1 MIQQTQLDFY
11 NEVLSM
17 LRDLT
22 QLLTVKN
29 IDDTIAGI
37 RDARAII
44 ADKNKVLS
52 ESAAAQDALSKSV
65 VLHNAALKLQEEVE
79 AEKVVVKELLEKQKR
94 LTQEA
99 EKQNKEAGDL
109 LKDVEK
115 KEIALAKKNE
125 KTDELNAKLE
135 LALEQANFEKAKAEL
150 VSQEFADKLKAVT
163 AFYPT

>member
-1 MIQQTQLDFY
+1 MIQQTQLEFY

-22 QLLTVKN
+22 QLLAIKN

-44 ADKNKVLS
+44 ADKNNVLS

-65 VLHNAALKLQEEVE
+65 VLHDAALKLQEEVE
-79 AEKVVVKELLEKQKR
+79 AEKTAVKELLEKQKR

-99 EKQNKEAGDL
+99 EKQNKQAGDL
-109 LKDVEK
+109 LRDVEK
-115 KEIALAKKNE
+115 KEVALAKKNE
-125 KTDELNAKLE
+125 KADELNAKLE

>member
-1 MIQQTQLDFY
+1 MIQQTQLEFY

-22 QLLTVKN
+22 QLLAVKN

>member
-22 QLLTVKN
+22 QLLAVKN

-115 KEIALAKKNE
+115 REVALAKKNE
-125 KTDELNAKLE
+125 KADELNAKLE